1 MFTTLLAGCSWR
13 CSQLCGRCG
22 VDAVG
27 DVVGHVE
34 EVDLLQDVVR
44 VVQRPSR
51 GRQAGELLY
60 QAAVLT
66 QQTPHLVLYSYTGSD
81 IGEYRIFESLNYSP
95 AWREY
100 P

>member
-1 MFTTLLAGCSWR
+1 MFTTLLAGCS
-13 CSQLCGRCG
+13 SQLCGRRG

-27 DVVGHVE
+27 HVVGHVE

-60 QAAVLT
+60 QAAVLA

-81 IGEYRIFESLNYSP
+81 IRENRIFESLNYLP
-95 AWREY
+95 EWREY